1 MSEPKTVLVSGGAG
15 YIGSALV
22 SRLLSDTD
30 LNVKV
35 FDNLMYDGDS
45 LLQFFNFKKFSF
57 IKGDLRTFDLP
68 KILNDVDFVVNL
80 AALVGEPICKKYP
93 KEAQEINFEANINF
107 AKACEKQGIDRYV
120 MMSTCSNYGLRQNQE
135 MLTESDELQ
144 PISLY
149 SETKV
154 NSEKILLNELPELS
168 TAVLRASTAYGMASR
183 IRFDLL
189 LHQFIYEAW
198 EKKRISLY
206 GANSWRPMAHVDDI
220 ARAIVLVLTQ
230 HHKMK
235 KKNVFNVGSNDQNF
249 QKITLAKMVSERF
262 DVEISEVESKD
273 DPRDYRVSFDKIK
286 SELGY
291 HTIHKPQESVELIA
305 SALES
310 GLINNRILHESV
322 NIKPEN

>member
-1 MSEPKTVLVSGGAG
+1 
-15 YIGSALV
+15 
-22 SRLLSDTD
+22 
-30 LNVKV
+30 
-35 FDNLMYDGDS
+35 
-45 LLQFFNFKKFSF
+45 
-57 IKGDLRTFDLP
+57 
-68 KILNDVDFVVNL
+68 
-80 AALVGEPICKKYP
+80 
-93 KEAQEINFEANINF
+93 
-107 AKACEKQGIDRYV
+107 
-120 MMSTCSNYGLRQNQE
+120 
-135 MLTESDELQ
+135 MLTEEDELQ

-154 NSEKILLNELPELS
+154 ESEKKLLNEFSNLP
-168 TAVLRASTAYGMASR
+168 TIILRASTAYGMASR

-189 LHQFIYEAW
+189 LHQFIFEAW
-198 EKKRISLY
+198 VKKQINLF
-206 GANSWRPMAHVDDI
+206 GANSWRPMVHVDDI

-262 DVEISEVESKD
+262 DAEISEIKSKD

-286 SELGY
+286 SELDY
-291 HTIHKPQESVELIA
+291 HTTHKPQESVEQIA

>member
-1 MSEPKTVLVSGGAG
+1 
-15 YIGSALV
+15 
-22 SRLLSDTD
+22 
-30 LNVKV
+30 
-35 FDNLMYDGDS
+35 
-45 LLQFFNFKKFSF
+45 
-57 IKGDLRTFDLP
+57 
-68 KILNDVDFVVNL
+68 
-80 AALVGEPICKKYP
+80 
-93 KEAQEINFEANINF
+93 
-107 AKACEKQGIDRYV
+107 

-168 TAVLRASTAYGMASR
+168 TVVLRASTAYGMASR

-206 GANSWRPMAHVDDI
+206 GANSWRPMVHVDDI
-220 ARAIVLVLTQ
+220 AMAIVLVLTQ
-230 HHKMK
+230 HDKMK
-235 KKNVFNVGSNDQNF
+235 KKDVFNVGSNDQNF
-249 QKITLAKMVSERF
+249 KKINLAKMVSERF
-262 DVEISEVESKD
+262 DAEISEIKSQN
-273 DPRDYRVSFDKIK
+273 DPRDYKVSFDKIK
-286 SELGY
+286 SELNY
-291 HTIHKPQESVELIA
+291 YTTHKPQESIEQIA